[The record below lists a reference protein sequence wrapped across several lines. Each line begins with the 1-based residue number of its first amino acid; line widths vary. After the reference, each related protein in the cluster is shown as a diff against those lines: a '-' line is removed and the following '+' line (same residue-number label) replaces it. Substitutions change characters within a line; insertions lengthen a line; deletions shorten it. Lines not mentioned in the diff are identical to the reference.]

1 MKKRKLTA
9 ILMSLALAA
18 TAIAGCG
25 SSDSSSDSATAGS
38 DTTTEVSEASADT
51 TAEGDYADEINIYI
65 WSDYVADD
73 VFTGF
78 EEKYGIHVNQT
89 WFDSMD
95 ELRSRMLSGGGE
107 SYDLIMAGY
116 GVIAPL
122 IEAGTIQELDFANI
136 PNFEYISDNYKGQ
149 SYDPDDKYTVPYL
162 DSYHYIIYNKETWPD
177 GISSFADL
185 ADPKYEGQI
194 VSMTNM
200 RSMMGISL
208 ESLGYDINTTEES
221 EIAEAADLWK
231 QIKPNVKVFMAESP
245 RTPLLNGECSVGIL
259 YSGDAAIAMDEMPDT
274 FEVADIGSPIVH
286 SGSNWAVPTGAAH
299 KTEAELFINYICEP
313 EVMANNL
320 DYYPYICP
328 NTEAV
333 AIASDS
339 YKENPAYNSDVIDKI
354 STTAVMADDIGEATS
369 IYEQYWNEVIATE

>member
-1 MKKRKLTA
+1 MKKRKLAALFIALVLIATSLCGCSSSGSASATPTA
-9 ILMSLALAA
+9 AASTAEA
-18 TAIAGCG
+18 TAPE
-25 SSDSSSDSATAGS
+25 ST
-38 DTTTEVSEASADT
+38 
-51 TAEGDYADEINIYI
+51 DYADSINIYI

-73 VFTGF
+73 VFSGF

-95 ELRSRMLSGGGE
+95 ELRSKMLSGAGE

-122 IEAGTIQELDFANI
+122 IEAGVLQKLDFDNI
-136 PNFEYISDNYKGQ
+136 PNFEYISDAYKKQ
-149 SYDPDDKYTVPYL
+149 AYDPNDEYTVPYL
-162 DSYHYIIYNKETWPD
+162 DSYHYIVYNKTVWPD

-185 ADPKYEGQI
+185 ADSKYEGQI

-200 RSMMGISL
+200 RSMMGIAL
-208 ESLGYDINTTEES
+208 ESLGYDINTTDES
-221 EIAEAADLWK
+221 EISAAADLWK
-231 QIKPNVKVFMAESP
+231 TIKPNVKVFMAESP

-259 YSGDAAIAMDEMPDT
+259 YSGDAAIAMQEMPDT
-274 FEVADIGSPIVH
+274 FAVADIGTPIVH

-333 AIASDS
+333 KLASDS

-354 STTAVMADDIGEATS
+354 SKTAVLAEDVGSATE
-369 IYEQYWNEVIATE
+369 IYEKYWNEVIATD